1 MNFGI
6 NFQKNF
12 IKNALSKIKFDN
24 AFNKMKTSNIIHK
37 TMLQKNVRLSNE
49 YNCNIYLKREDL
61 QTVRSFKIR
70 GAYHK
75 IMNSMETHKENENL
89 PIVTVS
95 AGNHAQR
102 VSLTCNSL
110 NLKHHIFLPE
120 NTPLQKINRIKY
132 FGQDNLTLHLHG
144 HNFDESLVA
153 ANSFCEQN
161 KSIFV
166 HPFDDYDVII
176 GQGTVAAEIYEEIK
190 PDIIISPIGGGGLI
204 SGVGLYSKYL
214 NKDCMILGVEPEN
227 ADSMKQSIANNE
239 ITTVSNLD
247 TFVDG
252 ASVKT
257 AGKNTFEICKEVV
270 DNIFTVSN
278 NKLSYH
284 MIDIYQND
292 GIILEPA
299 GALSISCLDMIDKEK
314 IEGKNVVC
322 ILSGGNNDISRYP
335 VIMEKSLFYQD
346 LKHYFIISFG
356 QRPGELKRFIN
367 NILGKNDDITRF
379 EYLKKNNKDFGAVL
393 IGIELQDSKD
403 IHNIIKKM
411 DDIGFEYTKIK
422 ENDLLHTYLI

>member
-1 MNFGI
+1 MNFGM

-12 IKNALSKIKFDN
+12 IKNTLSKIKFNN
-24 AFNKMKTSNIIHK
+24 AYNKMKTSNIINK
-37 TMLQKNVRLSNE
+37 TILQKNIRLSKQ
-49 YNCNIYLKREDL
+49 YNCNIFLKREDL

-70 GAYHK
+70 GAYYK
-75 IMNSMETHKENENL
+75 IINSIETKHENKNL
-89 PIVTVS
+89 PVVTVS
-95 AGNHAQR
+95 AGNHAQG

-110 NLKHHIFLPE
+110 NIKHHIFLPE

-132 FGQDNLTLHLHG
+132 FGKKNLTLHLHG

-153 ANSFCEQN
+153 ANTFCEKN

-166 HPFDDYDVII
+166 HPFDDPDVII
-176 GQGTVAAEIYEEIK
+176 GQGTVAAEIYEDIK

-204 SGVGLYSKYL
+204 SGVGSYSKSL
-214 NKDCMILGVEPEN
+214 NKDCVILGVEPEN
-227 ADSMKQSIANNE
+227 ADSMNQSLKNNKV
-239 ITTVSNLD
+239 TTISNLD

-257 AGKNTFEICKEVV
+257 AGKNTFEICKKVIDDILIV
-270 DNIFTVSN
+270 GN
-278 NKLSYH
+278 NKLSYN
-284 MIDIYQND
+284 MIDMYQND

-299 GALSISCLDMIDKEK
+299 GALSISCLDMIDKKK

-335 VIMEKSLFYQD
+335 VIMEKALFYQD
-346 LKHYFIISFG
+346 LKHYFIVSFG
-356 QRPGELKRFIN
+356 QRPGELKKFIN
-367 NILGKNDDITRF
+367 NILGKHDDITRF

-403 IHNIIKKM
+403 INNIIKKM
-411 DDIGFEYTKIK
+411 DDIGFKYNKIN
-422 ENDLLHTYLI
+422 EEDLLHTYLI

>member
-1 MNFGI
+1 MSQNIF
-6 NFQKNF
+6 KNV
-12 IKNALSKIKFDN
+12 LSKVKFDN
-24 AFNKMKTSNIIHK
+24 AYHKMKSCNIINK
-37 TMLQKNVRLSNE
+37 TMLQKNQRLSDK
-49 YNCNIYLKREDL
+49 YNCNIFLKREDL

-70 GAYHK
+70 GAYYK
-75 IMNSMETHKENENL
+75 IINSIETYNKNL

-95 AGNHAQR
+95 AGNHAQG
-102 VSLTCNSL
+102 VSQTCNSL
-110 NLKHHIFLPE
+110 NIKHHIFLPI

-132 FGQDNLTLHLHG
+132 FGQNHLTLHLHG
-144 HNFDESLVA
+144 NNFDESLEA
-153 ANSFCEQN
+153 ANSFCLQN
-161 KSIFV
+161 ESIFV

-176 GQGTVAAEIYEEIK
+176 GQGTIATEIYEEIK
-190 PDIIISPIGGGGLI
+190 PDIIVCPIGGGGLI
-204 SGVGLYSKYL
+204 SGIGLYSKSVDK
-214 NKDCMILGVEPEN
+214 NCMIFGVEPEC
-227 ADSMKQSIANNE
+227 ADSMKQSILNNK
-239 ITTVSNLD
+239 ITTISKLD

-257 AGKNTFEICKEVV
+257 AGKITFEICKEVV
-270 DNIFTVSN
+270 DNIFTISN
-278 NKLSYH
+278 NKVSYH

-335 VIMEKSLFYQD
+335 VIMEKSLFYQN

-393 IGIELQDSKD
+393 IGIELQESKD
-403 IHNIIKKM
+403 INNIIQKM
-411 DDIGFEYTKIK
+411 NDFGFQYTKITD
-422 ENDLLHTYLI
+422 NDLLHTYLI

>member
-1 MNFGI
+1 MNFGM

-12 IKNALSKIKFDN
+12 IKNTLSKIKFNN
-24 AFNKMKTSNIIHK
+24 AYNKMKTSNIINK
-37 TMLQKNVRLSNE
+37 TILQKNIRLSKQ
-49 YNCNIYLKREDL
+49 YNCNIFLKREDL

-70 GAYHK
+70 GAYYK
-75 IMNSMETHKENENL
+75 IINSIETKHENKNL
-89 PIVTVS
+89 PVVTVS
-95 AGNHAQR
+95 AGNHAQG

-110 NLKHHIFLPE
+110 NIKHHIFLPE

-132 FGQDNLTLHLHG
+132 FGKKNLTLHLHG

-153 ANSFCEQN
+153 ANTFCEKN
-161 KSIFV
+161 ESIFV
-166 HPFDDYDVII
+166 HPFDDPDVII
-176 GQGTVAAEIYEEIK
+176 GQGTVATEIYEDIK

-204 SGVGLYSKYL
+204 SGVGSYSKSF
-214 NKDCMILGVEPEN
+214 NKDCEILGVEPEN
-227 ADSMKQSIANNE
+227 ADSMKQSIANNK
-239 ITTVSNLD
+239 ITTISNLD

-257 AGKNTFEICKEVV
+257 AGKNTFEICKKVV
-270 DNIFTVSN
+270 DDIFIVGN
-278 NKLSYH
+278 NKLSYN
-284 MIDIYQND
+284 MIDMYQND

-314 IEGKNVVC
+314 IKGKNVVC

-367 NILGKNDDITRF
+367 NILGKHDDITRF

-393 IGIELQDSKD
+393 IGIELQDSND
-403 IHNIIKKM
+403 INNIIEKM
-411 DDIGFEYTKIK
+411 NDIGFQYTKIN
-422 ENDLLHTYLI
+422 EEDLLHTYLI

>member
-1 MNFGI
+1 MNFGM

-24 AFNKMKTSNIIHK
+24 AFNKMKTSNIINK
-37 TMLQKNVRLSNE
+37 TILQKNIRLSKQ
-49 YNCNIYLKREDL
+49 YNCNIFLKREDL

-70 GAYHK
+70 GAYYKIINSIETKHK
-75 IMNSMETHKENENL
+75 DL
-89 PIVTVS
+89 PVVTVS
-95 AGNHAQR
+95 AGNHAQG

-110 NLKHHIFLPE
+110 NIKHHIFLPE

-132 FGQDNLTLHLHG
+132 FGKKNLTLHLHG
-144 HNFDESLVA
+144 HNFDESLAA
-153 ANSFCEQN
+153 ANTFCEKN
-161 KSIFV
+161 ESIFV
-166 HPFDDYDVII
+166 HPFDDPDVII
-176 GQGTVAAEIYEEIK
+176 GQGTVATEIYEDIK

-204 SGVGLYSKYL
+204 SGVGLYSKSF
-214 NKDCMILGVEPEN
+214 NKDCEILGVEPEN
-227 ADSMKQSIANNE
+227 ADSMKQSIANNK
-239 ITTVSNLD
+239 ITTISNLD

-257 AGKNTFEICKEVV
+257 AGKNTFEICKKVV
-270 DNIFTVSN
+270 DDIFIVGN
-278 NKLSYH
+278 NKLSYN
-284 MIDIYQND
+284 MIDMYQND

-314 IEGKNVVC
+314 IKGKNVVC

-346 LKHYFIISFG
+346 LKHYFIVSFG
-356 QRPGELKRFIN
+356 QRPGELKKFIN
-367 NILGKNDDITRF
+367 NILGKHDDITRF

-403 IHNIIKKM
+403 INNIIEKM
-411 DDIGFEYTKIK
+411 DDIGFQYTKIN
-422 ENDLLHTYLI
+422 EEDLLHTYLI